1 MLDLPI
7 GYDQPHHIRDF
18 DLRPQNRRI
27 VTCHHCYGGRSRMI
41 LRRQYHLGLNKA

>member
-7 GYDQPHHIRDF
+7 GYNQPYHIRDF
-18 DLRPQNRRI
+18 NLCLQNRRI
-27 VTCHHCYGGRSRMI
+27 VTANHCYGGRSRMI